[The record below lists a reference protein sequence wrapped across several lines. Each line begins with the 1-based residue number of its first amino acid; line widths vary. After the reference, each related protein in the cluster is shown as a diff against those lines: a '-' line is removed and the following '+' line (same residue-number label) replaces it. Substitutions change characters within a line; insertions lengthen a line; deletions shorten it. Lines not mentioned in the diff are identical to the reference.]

1 MGLLDN
7 NQMLRLL
14 LFSAVRKM
22 IPAVLVILCQYCSH
36 NKALI
41 RVIRQAFQFHNTV
54 IRHKRLVIRMRS
66 RIQKNAFISV
76 RIYISGAGDNN
87 EDWPGLEPAGTKE
100 INGVVYKYFETDV
113 ELMNQSLKLT
123 FNNNKKEDDPGLVL
137 SFVKNITF
145 SRDFY
150 FSITPE
156 KCEEIDTCN
165 TRYKLFPLCGG

>member
-76 RIYISGAGDNN
+76 RKGPDPAEQRAFIIAFYFLAVVRPFQIILNLAAQICKRRIKIFFRKTVPVYIYIPDNIPSG
-87 EDWPGLEPAGTKE
+87 
-100 INGVVYKYFETDV
+100 INVDIIQT
-113 ELMNQSLKLT
+113 LLQ
-123 FNNNKKEDDPGLVL
+123 
-137 SFVKNITF
+137 NIGHRF
-145 SRDFY
+145 CQFKS
-150 FSITPE
+150 
-156 KCEEIDTCN
+156 
-165 TRYKLFPLCGG
+165 